1 MENEAPQLPP
11 TTGTPQVPPTS
22 GTPTPQEPVKYKF
35 PTETIEL
42 PSKGLLYPLDHPLAS
57 GKVEMKYMTA
67 KEEDILTNQNY
78 IKDGSVL
85 DRLLKALI
93 VSKVNY
99 DDLIV
104 GDKNAIMVAAR
115 ILGYGADYTFKYN
128 DEEITVDLQDLTS
141 TDLKEEKLL
150 EKGTNLFEYTL
161 PHSETPITFKLLC
174 NKDDKQIKAEVKGLK
189 KLDKKANPELSTRLK
204 HIIQSVNGDSEKK
217 SIREFVDKHM
227 LARDSRAFR
236 EYIKTFQP
244 DIDMKFNFESNDGI
258 EEEVNLPMTVSFFW
272 PDAGV

>member
-1 MENEAPQLPP
+1 MEEF
-11 TTGTPQVPPTS
+11 
-22 GTPTPQEPVKYKF
+22 KF
-35 PTETIEL
+35 PTESVEL
-42 PSKGLLYPLDHPLAS
+42 PSQGLVYPSTNPLSS

-115 ILGYGADYTFKYN
+115 ILGYGADYTFKYK
-128 DEEITVDLQDLTS
+128 DEEVTVDLQDLTS
-141 TDLKEEKLL
+141 TNFNEEKLL